1 MLRQRVI
8 TALIL
13 FVALLSAVF
22 LLPPIAWLLLV
33 GLLLVIATVEWGG
46 LIGLHGTGAV
56 FYCAVTAGLFFAACM
71 AGGLA
76 GSSLT
81 ASPQAL
87 IGLFVIGAAFWLVVA
102 PLWLSGKWP
111 LRRAGAGAIAGW
123 LVVVPAG
130 LALVHL
136 RAVNPL
142 LLMAAMA
149 LVWVA
154 DIAAYFVGR
163 AIGRRKLAPGISPG
177 KSWEGA
183 LGAVA
188 FVLVYGFVVALGWPA
203 LGLPRAADPS
213 SVLGFAA
220 ALVLITAVGIVGDLF
235 ESLAKRQAGV
245 KDSGNLLPGHGGVL
259 DRIDSLT
266 STLPLVS
273 LAWLLSKS

>member
-13 FVALLSAVF
+13 LFALLFAVF
-22 LLPPIAWLLLV
+22 FLPQIAWLLLV
-33 GLLLVIATVEWGG
+33 GLLLVVAAAEWCG
-46 LIGLHGTGAV
+46 LIGLRGIGAV
-56 FYCAVTAGLFFAACM
+56 VYCAVAAGLFFAACLV
-71 AGGLA
+71 GGLA
-76 GSSLT
+76 GSGLP

-87 IGLFVIGAAFWLVVA
+87 IVLFGIGAAFWLLAV

-111 LRRAGAGAIAGW
+111 LRAGGAGAIAGC
-123 LVVVPAG
+123 LVVLPAG

-136 RAVNPL
+136 RAVSPW

-149 LVWVA
+149 VVWVA

-163 AIGRRKLAPGISPG
+163 AIGRRKLAPDISPG

-188 FVLVYGFVVALGWPA
+188 FVIVYGFVVAWGWPE
-203 LGLPRAADPS
+203 LGLPSVSNPS
-213 SVLGFAA
+213 SILGFAA
-220 ALVLITAVGIVGDLF
+220 ALVLITAVSIVGDLF

-245 KDSGNLLPGHGGVL
+245 KDSGNILPGHGGVL

-273 LAWLLSKS
+273 LAWLLSNS

>member
-1 MLRQRVI
+1 MCIRDR
-8 TALIL
+8 
-13 FVALLSAVF
+13 
-22 LLPPIAWLLLV
+22 
-33 GLLLVIATVEWGG
+33 
-46 LIGLHGTGAV
+46 
-56 FYCAVTAGLFFAACM
+56 
-71 AGGLA
+71 
-76 GSSLT
+76 
-81 ASPQAL
+81 
-87 IGLFVIGAAFWLVVA
+87 
-102 PLWLSGKWP
+102 
-111 LRRAGAGAIAGW
+111 
-123 LVVVPAG
+123 
-130 LALVHL
+130 
-136 RAVNPL
+136 
-142 LLMAAMA
+142 
-149 LVWVA
+149 VWVA

-220 ALVLITAVGIVGDLF
+220 ALMLITAVGIVGDLF

>member
-13 FVALLSAVF
+13 FVALLFAVF

-111 LRRAGAGAIAGW
+111 LRRGGAGAIAGW

-220 ALVLITAVGIVGDLF
+220 ALMLITAVGIVGDLF

>member
-33 GLLLVIATVEWGG
+33 GLLLVVATAEWSG

-56 FYCAVTAGLFFAACM
+56 LYCAVTAGLFFAACM
-71 AGGLA
+71 AGGLS
-76 GSSLT
+76 GSGFP

-87 IGLFVIGAAFWLVVA
+87 TVLFGIGAAFWLVVA
-102 PLWLSGKWP
+102 PLWLSGKWK
-111 LRRAGAGAIAGW
+111 LSQSAAGPIAGW

-136 RAVNPL
+136 RAVNPM

-149 LVWVA
+149 VVWVA

-188 FVLVYGFVVALGWPA
+188 FVLVYGFVVAMGWPA
-203 LGLPRAADPS
+203 LGLPRAANPS

-220 ALVLITAVGIVGDLF
+220 ALVLITAVGVVGDLF